1 MLIILD
7 RSEQAGPVWGPGI
20 VQQRYGEMTI
30 VEAMAAATRRLIE
43 NMGVPAEMFR
53 GSPTFRSVTTGR
65 ASSSIPNMS
74 AGSVRRINWD
84 DEELTNVAEAGY

>member
-7 RSEQAGPVWGPGI
+7 RSDQSGPVWGPGI
-20 VQQRYGEMTI
+20 PQQRYSDMTI

-53 GSPTFRSVTTGR
+53 GAPTFRSVTTGR

-74 AGSVRRINWD
+74 QGSVRH
-84 DEELTNVAEAGY
+84 LPGG

>member
-20 VQQRYGEMTI
+20 MQQLYGDMTFG
-30 VEAMAAATRRLIE
+30 EYRAAQHRRFIE
-43 NMGVPAEMFR
+43 ELGLPVEMFR

-74 AGSVRRINWD
+74 AGSVRRVNWG